1 MEYLWNW
8 VLPMIGG
15 FVVSFVLLKIFIPV
29 LRKAKLGQK
38 ILEIGPAWHKCK
50 EGTPV
55 LGGLF
60 FLTGAAAAFLV
71 WCLVTRTVPGHPAL
85 SVALLALLSALIGFI
100 DDYVKLFK
108 KRNKG
113 LSAKQK
119 MVLQF
124 LSVALFLVYRAF
136 LCPKEGVSP
145 TSVRMFGLF
154 GLDRLELSWF
164 YYPIMLVLLV
174 YLINCANL
182 TDGIDGLEGSISWIH
197 CLFFLL
203 VVHLLSQGNAELGV
217 LSAGLLGGLTAY
229 LIFNFHPAKIFM
241 GDTGSLFLGGFVTS
255 VTVALG
261 TAPVPDRLRLDRGR
275 RFRPAAGGMVQ
286 TDEEAA
292 LPHGAHPSS
301 FRKGRLVGI
310 PHRLHVRRRD
320 GRLLRT
326 GLLGVHQR
334 LTQAIK

>member
-1 MEYLWNW
+1 MSILWNW
-8 VLPMIGG
+8 ILPMLGACAL
-15 FVVSFVLLKIFIPV
+15 SAVLLKIFIPV

-38 ILEIGPAWHKCK
+38 ILEIGPSWHKCK

-60 FLTGAAAAFLV
+60 FLTAAATAFGV
-71 WCLVTRTVPGHPAL
+71 WCLIARKAPGHPAA
-85 SVALLALLSALIGFI
+85 SVAVLALLSALIGFV

-124 LSVALFLVYRAF
+124 VSVAVFLAYRYF
-136 LCPKEGVSP
+136 FCKQDGVSP

-164 YYPIMLVLLV
+164 YFPIMLVLLV

-182 TDGIDGLEGSISWIH
+182 TDGIDGLEGSISWVH
-197 CLFFLL
+197 MLFFLL
-203 VVHLLSQGNAELGV
+203 VVHVLIPAEENMPVAV
-217 LSAGLLGGLTAY
+217 LCAGLMGGLTGF

-241 GDTGSLFLGGFVTS
+241 GDTGSLFLGGFVTA
-255 VTVALG
+255 VTVALDAELLLFPIAFVWIAEG
-261 TAPVPDRLRLDRGR
+261 VSVLLQVGWFKLTKKRLFRMAPIHHHFEKGGWSEYRIVFTFAAVTAV
-275 RFRPAAGGMVQ
+275 FC
-286 TDEEAA
+286 
-292 LPHGAHPSS
+292 
-301 FRKGRLVGI
+301 
-310 PHRLHVRRRD
+310 
-320 GRLLRT
+320 
-326 GLLGVHQR
+326 GLAFWAFTAV
-334 LTQAIK
+334 

>member
-71 WCLVTRTVPGHPAL
+71 WCLATQTVPGHPAL

-255 VTVALG
+255 VTVALDAELLLFPIAFVWIAEG
-261 TAPVPDRLRLDRGR
+261 VSVLLQVGWFKLTKKRLFRMAPIHHHFEKGGWSEYRIVFTFAAVTAV
-275 RFRPAAGGMVQ
+275 FC
-286 TDEEAA
+286 
-292 LPHGAHPSS
+292 
-301 FRKGRLVGI
+301 
-310 PHRLHVRRRD
+310 
-320 GRLLRT
+320 
-326 GLLGVHQR
+326 GLAFWAFTNG
-334 LTQAIK
+334 

>member
-255 VTVALG
+255 VTVALDAELLLFPIAFVWIAEG
-261 TAPVPDRLRLDRGR
+261 VSVLLQVGWFKLTKKRLFRMAPIHHHFEKGGWSEYRIVFTFAAVTAV
-275 RFRPAAGGMVQ
+275 FC
-286 TDEEAA
+286 
-292 LPHGAHPSS
+292 
-301 FRKGRLVGI
+301 
-310 PHRLHVRRRD
+310 
-320 GRLLRT
+320 
-326 GLLGVHQR
+326 GLAFWAFTNG
-334 LTQAIK
+334 

>member
-113 LSAKQK
+113 ISAKQK

-255 VTVALG
+255 VTVALDAELLLFPIAFVWIAEG
-261 TAPVPDRLRLDRGR
+261 VSVLLQVGWFKLTKKRLFRMAPIHHHFEKGGWSEYRIVFTFAAVTAV
-275 RFRPAAGGMVQ
+275 FC
-286 TDEEAA
+286 
-292 LPHGAHPSS
+292 
-301 FRKGRLVGI
+301 
-310 PHRLHVRRRD
+310 
-320 GRLLRT
+320 
-326 GLLGVHQR
+326 GLAFWAFTNG
-334 LTQAIK
+334 

>member
-71 WCLVTRTVPGHPAL
+71 WCLATQTVPGHPAL

-136 LCPKEGVSP
+136 LCPKEGFSP

-255 VTVALG
+255 VTVALDAELLLFPIAFVWIAEG
-261 TAPVPDRLRLDRGR
+261 VSVLLQVGWFKLTKKRLFRMAPIHHHFEKGGWSEYRIVFTFAAVTAV
-275 RFRPAAGGMVQ
+275 FC
-286 TDEEAA
+286 
-292 LPHGAHPSS
+292 
-301 FRKGRLVGI
+301 
-310 PHRLHVRRRD
+310 
-320 GRLLRT
+320 
-326 GLLGVHQR
+326 GLAFWAFTNG
-334 LTQAIK
+334 

>member
-1 MEYLWNW
+1 MTILWNW
-8 VLPMIGG
+8 VLPMLGG
-15 FVVSFVLLKIFIPV
+15 FAVAFVLLKIFIPV

-38 ILEIGPAWHKCK
+38 ILEIGPSWHKCK

-60 FLTGAAAAFLV
+60 FLAGTAVSFGV
-71 WCLVTRTVPGHPAL
+71 WCLAAMTAPGHAAG
-85 SVALLALLSALIGFI
+85 SVALRALLSSLIGFV

-119 MVLQF
+119 LVFQF
-124 LSVALFLVYRAF
+124 LSVALFLTYRAF
-136 LCPKEGVSP
+136 LCPREGVSS

-164 YYPIMLVLLV
+164 YYPILLVLLV

-182 TDGIDGLEGSISWIH
+182 TDGIDGLEGSISWVH

-203 VVHLLSQGNAELGV
+203 AIHLLEPVHTEVGV
-217 LSAGLLGGLTAY
+217 LCAGLLGGLTAY

-255 VTVALG
+255 AAVALDAELLLFPVVFVWIAEG
-261 TAPVPDRLRLDRGR
+261 ISVLLQVGWFKLTRKRLFRMAPIHHHFEKCGWSEYRIVFTFAGVTAL
-275 RFRPAAGGMVQ
+275 FC
-286 TDEEAA
+286 A
-292 LPHGAHPSS
+292 LAFWAFSNG
-301 FRKGRLVGI
+301 
-310 PHRLHVRRRD
+310 
-320 GRLLRT
+320 
-326 GLLGVHQR
+326 
-334 LTQAIK
+334 

>member
-71 WCLVTRTVPGHPAL
+71 WCLATQTVPGHPAL

-174 YLINCANL
+174 SLINCANL

-255 VTVALG
+255 VTVALDAELLLFPIAFVWIAEG
-261 TAPVPDRLRLDRGR
+261 VSVLLQVGWFKLTKKRLFRMAPIHHHFEKGGWSEYRIVFTFAAVTAV
-275 RFRPAAGGMVQ
+275 FC
-286 TDEEAA
+286 
-292 LPHGAHPSS
+292 
-301 FRKGRLVGI
+301 
-310 PHRLHVRRRD
+310 
-320 GRLLRT
+320 
-326 GLLGVHQR
+326 GLAFWAFTNG
-334 LTQAIK
+334 

>member
-1 MEYLWNW
+1 MTILWNW
-8 VLPMIGG
+8 ILPMLGACA
-15 FVVSFVLLKIFIPV
+15 VSAVLLKIFIPV

-38 ILEIGPAWHKCK
+38 ILEIGPSWHKCK

-60 FLTGAAAAFLV
+60 FLTAAGVAFGV
-71 WCLVTRTVPGHPAL
+71 WCLCARQAPGHPAA
-85 SVALLALLSALIGFI
+85 SVALLALTSALIGFV

-119 MVLQF
+119 LVLQF
-124 LSVALFLVYRAF
+124 VSVAGFLAYRYF
-136 LCPKEGVSP
+136 FCRTDGVSP

-164 YYPIMLVLLV
+164 YFPIMLVLLV

-182 TDGIDGLEGSISWIH
+182 TDGIDGLEGSISWVH

-203 VVHLLSQGNAELGV
+203 VVHLLSPVPENMPVAVLCAGV
-217 LSAGLLGGLTAY
+217 MGGLTGF

-241 GDTGSLFLGGFVTS
+241 GDTGSLFLGGFVTA
-255 VTVALG
+255 VTVALDAELLLFPIAFVWIAEG
-261 TAPVPDRLRLDRGR
+261 VSVLLQVGWFKLTKKRLFRMAPIHHHFEKGGWSEYRIVFTFAAVTAVFCGLA
-275 RFRPAAGGMVQ
+275 FWAFSAG
-286 TDEEAA
+286 
-292 LPHGAHPSS
+292 
-301 FRKGRLVGI
+301 
-310 PHRLHVRRRD
+310 
-320 GRLLRT
+320 
-326 GLLGVHQR
+326 
-334 LTQAIK
+334 